1 MKELGIILVVVGI
14 IILLFAIIKSI
25 VTCDPLK
32 AFWGDDCYDEG
43 GIFFN
48 EVPIIKHF
56 FRPTFWKKI
65 LIVLSPFAI
74 IVGIVFIIIF

>member
-1 MKELGIILVVVGI
+1 MKVLGIILVLVGI

-25 VTCDPLK
+25 VTCDPLN

-48 EVPIIKHF
+48 EVPVVKHF
-56 FRPTFWKKI
+56 FRPTFWKRI